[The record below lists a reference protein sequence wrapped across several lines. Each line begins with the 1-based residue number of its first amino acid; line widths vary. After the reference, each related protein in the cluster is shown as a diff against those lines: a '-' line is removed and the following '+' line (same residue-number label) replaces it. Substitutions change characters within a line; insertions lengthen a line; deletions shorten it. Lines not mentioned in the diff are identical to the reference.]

1 MKYLFTKRRSM
12 KKKFAFTLAEVLI
25 TLAIIGVVT
34 AITLPTLVQ
43 NYKIRSW
50 KTTSSSFERKLGEAL
65 RVLNS
70 QDILSSFENTKDFV
84 ENGLSKQM
92 SIIKICDDVTDCF
105 SDKIFKNEETSYD
118 VSTLTDAASLGHGEF
133 ETDTVGVQFANGI
146 TALIAYNPY
155 FYSTNDSDVVSFNKT
170 TLNNREYVTIT
181 TNALSVVYDVS
192 GFSKPNM
199 FEKDLYTINSTL
211 GGGENCTEIGEYFCI
226 KDLGTNYKSI
236 SCAYSDLNEEY
247 CPSPGGDTDYWAGA
261 IKACSEE
268 GLRLASWDEMHK
280 LYVLSTEGYK
290 GIPTSGLYIASSVV
304 TANGLPNQYDFS
316 SPGKGASWTLFRDK
330 QYNALCVRD

>member
-1 MKYLFTKRRSM
+1 M

-25 TLAIIGVVT
+25 TLAIIGVVA

-43 NYKIRSW
+43 EYKVRSW
-50 KTTSSSFERKLGEAL
+50 KTTSSTFERKLGESL

-70 QDILSSFENTKDFV
+70 QDLLSSFENTRDFV
-84 ENGLSKQM
+84 ENGLGKQM
-92 SIIKICDDVTDCF
+92 SITKICDEVTDCF
-105 SDKIFKNEETSYD
+105 TEKIFKNEETSYD
-118 VSTLTDAASLGHGEF
+118 VSTLIDAASLGHGEF

-146 TALIAYNPY
+146 MALIAYNPY
-155 FYSTNDSDVVSFNKT
+155 FYSTNDSNVVTFNKT
-170 TLNNREYVTIT
+170 AQGGKEYITIS
-181 TNALSVVYDVS
+181 TNALSVLYDVS
-192 GFSKPNM
+192 GYSKPNM
-199 FEKDLYTINSTL
+199 FGKDLYTINSTL
-211 GGGENCTEIGEYFCI
+211 GSGENSCTQIGEYFCI

-268 GLRLASWDEMHK
+268 GLRLASWDEMRK

-290 GIPTSGLYIASSVV
+290 GIPTSGYYITTTELTGGYISVFNFSRPSSGSNAY
-304 TANGLPNQYDFS
+304 TSLRHSQH
-316 SPGKGASWTLFRDK
+316 
-330 QYNALCVRD
+330 NALCVRD